1 MVLKQ
6 FLWLLQWTL
15 KAAIFLML
23 FAFALNNQEDVQVRF
38 FWGLQWTSP
47 LVLVLLGF
55 FAAGVVVGV
64 LGMVP
69 RWWRQKRLA
78 QKAAAPLPATPAPTT
93 TAPASAP
100 SLPDVPFGP

>member
-1 MVLKQ
+1 MKQ

-23 FAFALNNQEDVQVRF
+23 FAFALNNQDDVQVHF
-38 FWGLQWTSP
+38 LFGLQWRSP
-47 LVLVLLGF
+47 MVLVLLAF

-69 RWWRQKRLA
+69 RWWRQRRLA
-78 QKAAAPLPATPAPTT
+78 QQATIQVAPNTATPTATKAP
-93 TAPASAP
+93 PSAP
-100 SLPDVPFGP
+100 DIPYGP

>member
-1 MVLKQ
+1 MKQ

-15 KAAIFLML
+15 KAAIFLIL
-23 FAFALNNQEDVQVRF
+23 FAFALNNQEDVQVHF
-38 FWGLQWTSP
+38 FWGLQWRSP

-69 RWWRQKRLA
+69 RWWRQRRLA
-78 QKAAAPLPATPAPTT
+78 QKALKASPGTPTTASVATSATPDIPY
-93 TAPASAP
+93 
-100 SLPDVPFGP
+100 GP

>member
-38 FWGLQWTSP
+38 FWGLQWRSP

-78 QKAAAPLPATPAPTT
+78 QKAVAPTHATPPSA
-93 TAPASAP
+93 AVAP
-100 SLPDVPFGP
+100 SVPDVPFGP

>member
-1 MVLKQ
+1 MKQ

-38 FWGLQWTSP
+38 FWGLQWRSP

-69 RWWRQKRLA
+69 RWWHQRRLA
-78 QKAAAPLPATPAPTT
+78 KQVLLASNESPPSVKPIAAPPAPDI
-93 TAPASAP
+93 PY
-100 SLPDVPFGP
+100 GP

>member
-1 MVLKQ
+1 LKQ

-38 FWGLQWTSP
+38 FWGLQWRSP
-47 LVLVLLGF
+47 LVLVLLAF

-69 RWWRQKRLA
+69 RWWRQRRLA
-78 QKAAAPLPATPAPTT
+78 KQVLLASQETPAPVK
-93 TAPASAP
+93 PVSAP
-100 SLPDVPFGP
+100 PAPDIPFSP

>member
-1 MVLKQ
+1 MKQ

-23 FAFALNNQEDVQVRF
+23 FAFALNNQDDVQVRF
-38 FWGLQWTSP
+38 LFGLQWRSP
-47 LVLVLLGF
+47 LVLVLLAF

-69 RWWRQKRLA
+69 RWWRQRRLA
-78 QKAAAPLPATPAPTT
+78 QKAVQAAPITHTPVTP
-93 TAPASAP
+93 TAPSSASDIP
-100 SLPDVPFGP
+100 YGP

>member
-1 MVLKQ
+1 MKQ

-38 FWGLQWTSP
+38 FWGLQWRSP
-47 LVLVLLGF
+47 LVLVLLAF

-69 RWWRQKRLA
+69 RWWRERQAVK
-78 QKAAAPLPATPAPTT
+78 KNTPPTPPAPTSEVT
-93 TAPASAP
+93 DGA
-100 SLPDVPFGP
+100 

>member
-1 MVLKQ
+1 MKQ

-38 FWGLQWTSP
+38 FWGLQWRSP
-47 LVLVLLGF
+47 LVLVLLAF

-69 RWWRQKRLA
+69 RWWQQRRLA
-78 QKAAAPLPATPAPTT
+78 KKAIQDT
-93 TAPASAP
+93 ASAP
-100 SLPDVPFGP
+100 ANKPSTEAVAADMYGP

>member
-1 MVLKQ
+1 MKQ

-38 FWGLQWTSP
+38 FWGLQWRSP

-69 RWWRQKRLA
+69 RWWGQRRLA
-78 QKAAAPLPATPAPTT
+78 KKAQHAAPS
-93 TAPASAP
+93 APAAMASSAQP
-100 SLPDVPFGP
+100 STPDIPYGP

>member
-1 MVLKQ
+1 LKQ

-23 FAFALNNQEDVQVRF
+23 FFFALYNQEDVQVRF
-38 FWGLQWTSP
+38 FWGLQWRSP

-69 RWWRQKRLA
+69 RWWHQRRLA
-78 QKAAAPLPATPAPTT
+78 KQAMLASHEPQPYVKPVATP
-93 TAPASAP
+93 SAP
-100 SLPDVPFGP
+100 DIPYGP

>member
-1 MVLKQ
+1 MKQ

-38 FWGLQWTSP
+38 FWGLQWRSP

-69 RWWRQKRLA
+69 RWWHQRRLA
-78 QKAAAPLPATPAPTT
+78 KQVLAASNETPASVKPV
-93 TAPASAP
+93 SAP
-100 SLPDVPFGP
+100 PAPDIPYGP

>member
-1 MVLKQ
+1 LKQ

-38 FWGLQWTSP
+38 FWGLQWRSP
-47 LVLVLLGF
+47 LVLVLLAF

-69 RWWRQKRLA
+69 RWWHQRRLA
-78 QKAAAPLPATPAPTT
+78 KQVLAASNETPASVKPV
-93 TAPASAP
+93 SAP
-100 SLPDVPFGP
+100 PAPDIPYGP

>member
-1 MVLKQ
+1 MKQ

-38 FWGLQWTSP
+38 FWGLQWRSP
-47 LVLVLLGF
+47 LVLVLLAF
-55 FAAGVVVGV
+55 FVAGVVVGV

-69 RWWRQKRLA
+69 RWWRQRRLA
-78 QKAAAPLPATPAPTT
+78 KQVLLASQETPASVKPV
-93 TAPASAP
+93 SAP
-100 SLPDVPFGP
+100 PAPDIPFGP

>member
-1 MVLKQ
+1 LKQ

-38 FWGLQWTSP
+38 FWGLQWRSP
-47 LVLVLLGF
+47 LVLVLLAF

-69 RWWRQKRLA
+69 RWWRQRRLA
-78 QKAAAPLPATPAPTT
+78 KQVLLASQEIPASVKPVSAPPAP
-93 TAPASAP
+93 
-100 SLPDVPFGP
+100 DIPFGP